1 MCERFCGLIEG
12 LPLQE
17 VAEHGAIQLIERL
30 RDPDQPR
37 PVGGILTT
45 RNAGPVFGMLER
57 LARAIY
63 AEHVGATDLKPG
75 PNHWNP
81 RLPAEWARKRKEEQ
95 IEVLKPILAAQLC
108 DEGLDADA
116 GQITGVERGLRVTMA
131 FGPGV
136 AAQRKPALL
145 MRIERRIRRET
156 GGRLEVFA
164 EEMHDQNVIRRL

>member
-30 RDPDQPR
+30 RDPDQPA
-37 PVGGILTT
+37 PVDGILTT
-45 RNAGPVFGMLER
+45 RNAGSVFGLLER
-57 LARAIY
+57 LVRAIF
-63 AEHVGATDLKPG
+63 AEHVGTTGLKPG

-81 RLPAEWARKRKEEQ
+81 RLPADWARKRKEQQ
-95 IEVLKPILAAQLC
+95 IELLKPIVAAQLC
-108 DEGLDADA
+108 DEGLDTDA
-116 GQITGVERGLRVTMA
+116 AQVAGVERGLRVTMA
-131 FGPGV
+131 FGPEV
-136 AAQRKPALL
+136 TAQLKPALL

-164 EEMHDQNVIRRL
+164 EEMQDQNVIRRL